1 VIGSSVERL
10 SSENEQEKVLVTRS
24 DFPKTGI
31 NLLQEKYELIFNPTS
46 KTCEKDHLL
55 QYIKG
60 VDGLFCMSTDEINK
74 DVLDAAGP
82 QLKVIATLSLGFDHI
97 DIEECKKRN
106 IIVCNAVNPISVSCV
121 AEFTIGLLLAVSR
134 RIVEAS
140 GAIQR
145 GEWVVPWYPDWYIG
159 RGLTNATV
167 GIVGMGRIVEKKGA
181 HFTTLNLLKISDY
194 ANSDLQYDR
203 EENKGM
209 FDEKAFSLMKSNAVL
224 STQRWSRKARS
235 VDRCLKEQTN
245 QSCWNR
251 CDVSR
256 TSAERPRAFNVP
268 KSWNIIVCNAVN
280 PISVSCVAEFT
291 IGLLLAVSRRI
302 VEASGAI
309 QRGEWVVPWY
319 PDWYIGRGLT
329 NATVGIVGMGRIVV
343 TPHVAAAEEIAMVKL
358 SSLTAENII
367 AVLEGQK
374 PLTPVF

>member
-224 STQRWSRKARS
+224 STQVGGVVKQEALIDALKNKRIKAAGI
-235 VDRCLKEQTN
+235 
-245 QSCWNR
+245 
-251 CDVSR
+251 DVMYP
-256 TSAERPRAFNVP
+256 EPLP
-268 KSWNIIVCNAVN
+268 KDH
-280 PISVSCVAEFT
+280 E
-291 IGLLLAVSRRI
+291 LLTCPNL
-302 VEASGAI
+302 
-309 QRGEWVVPWY
+309 
-319 PDWYIGRGLT
+319 
-329 NATVGIVGMGRIVV
+329 VV

>member
-1 VIGSSVERL
+1 MSKKRVF
-10 SSENEQEKVLVTRS
+10 VTRS

-167 GIVGMGRIVEKKGA
+167 GIVGMGRIGSGHLVTLSYVLAWARPTLILSLRCICEAIKIGVTNTPHVSTDSVAEFTVMLMLAVGRRLFDSAAAIKKGEWVHSWSPMWLCGQGLKNA
-181 HFTTLNLLKISDY
+181 TVGIVGVGRIVSEKSTKYKTL
-194 ANSDLQYDR
+194 
-203 EENKGM
+203 
-209 FDEKAFSLMKSNAVL
+209 
-224 STQRWSRKARS
+224 RWSRKARS

-268 KSWNIIVCNAVN
+268 KSW
-280 PISVSCVAEFT
+280 
-291 IGLLLAVSRRI
+291 
-302 VEASGAI
+302 
-309 QRGEWVVPWY
+309 
-319 PDWYIGRGLT
+319 
-329 NATVGIVGMGRIVV
+329 
-343 TPHVAAAEEIAMVKL
+343 
-358 SSLTAENII
+358 
-367 AVLEGQK
+367 
-374 PLTPVF
+374 